1 MNSYSLAHLAD
12 GTLLEHLATLVTQ
25 VRATTAA
32 LLAHLGEV
40 DERQLYR
47 AAAYES
53 MFFYC
58 VHELHMSEDTAV
70 RRIGVARTAREFPAI
85 FPALADGRLNLT
97 AVLLLTPHLTPY
109 LTPETAEELLAAAA
123 HKTKQQ
129 IRLLLAERFPK
140 ADVPTLVRAIAPT
153 VASDE
158 GGVQPVD
165 APSLQLAPERVVPSE
180 PLGGASHMEPL
191 AARASVAPLSPGRF
205 ALQVTVDQE
214 AYEQLRYVQA
224 LLGHAV
230 PSGDVAQ
237 VLKQALNSLA
247 RELEQKRFA
256 RSARYR
262 PSRGSGNV
270 RHVPPQVRRQVWERD
285 GGRCTFTS
293 ATGKRC
299 EARTRLEFDH
309 ATAVA
314 RGGETSVDGLRL
326 LCRAHNQF
334 EAECTF
340 GAGSMREQREEAR
353 REGAEA
359 KAHRKARPKAEAAAR
374 ARAEA

>member
-58 VHELHMSEDTAV
+58 VHELHMSEDTAA

-97 AVLLLTPHLTPY
+97 AVLLLTPHLTPG
-109 LTPETAEELLAAAA
+109 TAEELLAAAA

-140 ADVPTLVRAIAPT
+140 ADVPTLVRAVAPA

-158 GGVQPVD
+158 GGVQPVG

-180 PLGGASHMEPL
+180 PLEKASHLGPL
-191 AARASVAPLSPGRF
+191 AARASIGPLSPGRF

-214 AYEQLRYVQA
+214 TYEQLRYVQA
-224 LLGHAV
+224 LLGHAA
-230 PSGDVAQ
+230 PWGDI
-237 VLKQALNSLA
+237 
-247 RELEQKRFA
+247 
-256 RSARYR
+256 
-262 PSRGSGNV
+262 
-270 RHVPPQVRRQVWERD
+270 
-285 GGRCTFTS
+285 
-293 ATGKRC
+293 
-299 EARTRLEFDH
+299 
-309 ATAVA
+309 
-314 RGGETSVDGLRL
+314 
-326 LCRAHNQF
+326 
-334 EAECTF
+334 
-340 GAGSMREQREEAR
+340 
-353 REGAEA
+353 
-359 KAHRKARPKAEAAAR
+359 
-374 ARAEA
+374 